1 MAFLDVR
8 TVPGRV
14 VPSASIF
21 AGRTEDR
28 VLQETAEQARVCP
41 GFPGLSP
48 LLVASCCG
56 GFLIG
61 FFVEQDYRVIVIM
74 HPLVRDLYKR
84 AIIAGRDYPHPDGLD
99 YVRRTW
105 KAALRDSKNC
115 PSCYRSSGTSD
126 SPKPNC
132 LADPKC
138 EKEVRLAVG
147 RGRKMVNEMVG
158 VIQLK
163 KYRTMRRRY
172 GDGNDLEAEER
183 RLRDAI
189 AGAGYDLGTTG
200 ATTSKE

>member
-1 MAFLDVR
+1 MAGLDRLQHCGSIVLWGLTTDHES
-8 TVPGRV
+8 TVV
-14 VPSASIF
+14 
-21 AGRTEDR
+21 
-28 VLQETAEQARVCP
+28 
-41 GFPGLSP
+41 
-48 LLVASCCG
+48 
-56 GFLIG
+56 
-61 FFVEQDYRVIVIM
+61 VIM

-115 PSCYRSSGTSD
+115 PSCYRCSDTTADHAGARADAGNHNGASPD

-138 EKEVRLAVG
+138 EKEIRLAVG

-172 GDGNDLEAEER
+172 GEGNDLEAEER

-189 AGAGYDLGTTG
+189 AEYGELGTTG
-200 ATTSKE
+200 ATSKE

>member
-1 MAFLDVR
+1 
-8 TVPGRV
+8 
-14 VPSASIF
+14 
-21 AGRTEDR
+21 
-28 VLQETAEQARVCP
+28 
-41 GFPGLSP
+41 
-48 LLVASCCG
+48 
-56 GFLIG
+56 
-61 FFVEQDYRVIVIM
+61 M

-84 AIIAGRDYPHPDGLD
+84 AIIVGGDYPHPDGLE

-115 PSCYRSSGTSD
+115 PSCYTQGRRVDDGGDGSCSAA
-126 SPKPNC
+126 PKPNC

-138 EKEVRLAVG
+138 EKEIRLAVG

-172 GDGNDLEAEER
+172 GEGNDLEAEER

-189 AGAGYDLGTTG
+189 AGYEL
-200 ATTSKE
+200 ATTAADAKNEK

>member
-1 MAFLDVR
+1 
-8 TVPGRV
+8 
-14 VPSASIF
+14 
-21 AGRTEDR
+21 
-28 VLQETAEQARVCP
+28 
-41 GFPGLSP
+41 
-48 LLVASCCG
+48 
-56 GFLIG
+56 
-61 FFVEQDYRVIVIM
+61 M

-115 PSCYRSSGTSD
+115 PSCYRCSDTTADHAGARAHAGNHNGASPD

-138 EKEVRLAVG
+138 EKEIRLAVG

-172 GDGNDLEAEER
+172 GEGNDLEAEER

-189 AGAGYDLGTTG
+189 AEYGELGTTG
-200 ATTSKE
+200 ATSKE

>member
-1 MAFLDVR
+1 MQHHATCL
-8 TVPGRV
+8 
-14 VPSASIF
+14 IF
-21 AGRTEDR
+21 GPAAT
-28 VLQETAEQARVCP
+28 
-41 GFPGLSP
+41 
-48 LLVASCCG
+48 
-56 GFLIG
+56 
-61 FFVEQDYRVIVIM
+61 M

-84 AIIAGRDYPHPDGLD
+84 AIIVGRDYPHPDGLE

-115 PSCYRSSGTSD
+115 PSCYTQGRGTGDGGDGGSSPAAA
-126 SPKPNC
+126 PKPDC

-138 EKEVRLAVG
+138 EKEIRLAVG

-172 GDGNDLEAEER
+172 GEGNDLEAEER

-189 AGAGYDLGTTG
+189 AGYELETT
-200 ATTSKE
+200 AAAAAKQNTE

>member
-1 MAFLDVR
+1 
-8 TVPGRV
+8 
-14 VPSASIF
+14 
-21 AGRTEDR
+21 
-28 VLQETAEQARVCP
+28 
-41 GFPGLSP
+41 
-48 LLVASCCG
+48 
-56 GFLIG
+56 
-61 FFVEQDYRVIVIM
+61 M

-84 AIIAGRDYPHPDGLD
+84 AIIVGRDYPHPDGLD

-115 PSCYRSSGTSD
+115 PTCYLSAPCGD
-126 SPKPNC
+126 SPSTTRNLNNSRPKPSC

-138 EKEVRLAVG
+138 EKEIRLAVG

-172 GDGNDLEAEER
+172 GEGNDLEAEEK

-189 AGAGYDLGTTG
+189 AGYELG
-200 ATTSKE
+200 ATRNTATNTK

>member
-1 MAFLDVR
+1 
-8 TVPGRV
+8 
-14 VPSASIF
+14 
-21 AGRTEDR
+21 
-28 VLQETAEQARVCP
+28 
-41 GFPGLSP
+41 
-48 LLVASCCG
+48 
-56 GFLIG
+56 
-61 FFVEQDYRVIVIM
+61 M

-84 AIIAGRDYPHPDGLD
+84 AIIVGREYPHPDGGLE

-115 PSCYRSSGTSD
+115 PSCYASAGCGETTTTTTTTTDDAGAHGAERTDAVSGNND
-126 SPKPNC
+126 NPPKPNC

-138 EKEVRLAVG
+138 EKEIRLAVG

-172 GDGNDLEAEER
+172 GEGNDLEAEER

-189 AGAGYDLGTTG
+189 AGYELGTAS
-200 ATTSKE
+200 ATKSDN